1 MKQIR
6 SKQLILRTVAIGE
19 AVLMGATCFA
29 LTPQGQAQ
37 NESKTTPLNI
47 KIDET
52 PINRNQPLMDS
63 FASIIQKVA
72 PSVVK
77 ILSPLR
83 VRDKCYRDV
92 ISTSLAIE
100 DSDR

>member
-1 MKQIR
+1 MWPLNFGIKKEYRMKQIR
-6 SKQLILRTVAIGE
+6 SKQLILRTVAIGG

-29 LTPQGQAQ
+29 LTPQGPAQ
-37 NESKTTPLNI
+37 NESKTSPLNV

-52 PINRNQPLMDS
+52 PINRNQPLVDS

-77 ILSPLR
+77 IF
-83 VRDKCYRDV
+83 V
-92 ISTSLAIE
+92 TSSSSEQML
-100 DSDR
+100 